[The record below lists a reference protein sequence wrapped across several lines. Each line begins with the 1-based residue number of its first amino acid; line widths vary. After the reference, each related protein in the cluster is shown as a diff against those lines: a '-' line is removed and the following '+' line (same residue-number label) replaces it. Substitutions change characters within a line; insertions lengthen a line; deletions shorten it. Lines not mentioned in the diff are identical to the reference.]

1 MEMLKSPKKMVGLV
15 LTAILTTSIAP
26 AIAIKTYRYLTKP
39 LSNQA
44 GLNDHDIWIGN
55 LRRDLDEARAE
66 IKELRA
72 ELNDIERRIIYP
84 SQKDANRTKP

>member
-1 MEMLKSPKKMVGLV
+1 MAGIV

-26 AIAIKTYRYLTKP
+26 AVAIKTYRYLTKP

-84 SQKDANRTKP
+84 AHRDVNRTK

>member
-1 MEMLKSPKKMVGLV
+1 MEVLRSPKKMVGLV

-26 AIAIKTYRYLTKP
+26 AIAIKTYRYFSKP
-39 LSNQA
+39 FANQA

-55 LRRDLDEARAE
+55 LRRDLDEVKDE
-66 IKELRA
+66 IKALRA

-84 SQKDANRTKP
+84 SQRDANRTK